1 MSHVQIAVIWAMV
14 MISLPVSGQWI
25 AVDKQKHAVA
35 GAVIGGMA
43 ASDKKAKHPIWNAV
57 IFSTVVGVGKEFMD
71 LGGGTVDAYDAL
83 ATVAGGVVGGVVVY
97 SIRKKIERIKIKRTY
112 GINKKR
118 KRQKRRT

>member
-1 MSHVQIAVIWAMV
+1 
-14 MISLPVSGQWI
+14 
-25 AVDKQKHAVA
+25 VA
-35 GAVIGGMA
+35 RI
-43 ASDKKAKHPIWNAV
+43 
-57 IFSTVVGVGKEFMD
+57 
-71 LGGGTVDAYDAL
+71 VDAYDAL